1 MVRYNFLKIVMD
13 LEDTTPQIKGVY
25 LLYVTFVILN
35 VNLTKRMSMSF
46 KKTRLKATYQKIDVI
61 LLIKF
66 YFCMPQ

>member
-35 VNLTKRMSMSF
+35 VNLTKRNEYEF
-46 KKTRLKATYQKIDVI
+46 
-61 LLIKF
+61 
-66 YFCMPQ
+66 